1 MEFKGKVYKYG
12 KNVDTDVIIPAR
24 CLTTKVESE
33 LAKHC
38 MEDIDAEFA
47 STVEDGDIIM
57 GDTNFGCGSSREQ
70 AVIAIR
76 GSKVRLVAAKSFAR
90 IFYRNCVNNGI
101 CPLEINDDLYDRIN
115 HKDVVSF
122 NITTGKALN
131 HTTGEDLTFEP
142 MTGRVLE
149 LLQDGGIIES
159 VRKEMAGKE

>member
-33 LAKHC
+33 LARHC
-38 MEDIDAEFA
+38 MEDIDTDFA
-47 STVEDGDIIM
+47 ATVEEGDIIM

-70 AVIAIR
+70 AVIAIK

-90 IFYRNCVNNGI
+90 IFYRNCVNNGV
-101 CPLEINDDLYDRIN
+101 CPLEINDDLYDKVN
-115 HKDVVSF
+115 HMDVISLD
-122 NITTGKALN
+122 ITTGKGYN
-131 HTTGEDLTFEP
+131 HTTGEDLAFEP

-159 VRKEMAGKE
+159 VKKEMAEKA

>member
-38 MEDIDAEFA
+38 MEDIDSEFA

-101 CPLEINDDLYDRIN
+101 CPLEIGDDLYDRIN

-122 NITTGKALN
+122 NITTGKCRN
-131 HTTGEDLTFEP
+131 HTTGEDLAFEP

-159 VRKEMAGKE
+159 VRKEMAEKA